1 MHRNSSLTLGMFIL
15 GARPILRHRVIHNTR
30 NHYDREVVGIVVF
43 LYWCVS
49 FPLFYASARM

>member
-30 NHYDREVVGIVVF
+30 NHYDREVV
-43 LYWCVS
+43 S
-49 FPLFYASARM
+49 